1 MARERHSTDFFLKP
15 GNQKNVR
22 YNIIYEKGE
31 CMDAKGTK
39 SNGHGNVDAE
49 SIIFHFS
56 IIRAC
61 GILNIVLAF
70 LKSNLVHI
78 GLY

>member
-1 MARERHSTDFFLKP
+1 
-15 GNQKNVR
+15 
-22 YNIIYEKGE
+22 
-31 CMDAKGTK
+31 MDAKGTK
-39 SNGHGNVDAE
+39 SNGHGNVDTE

-70 LKSNLVHI
+70 
-78 GLY
+78 

>member
-1 MARERHSTDFFLKP
+1 
-15 GNQKNVR
+15 
-22 YNIIYEKGE
+22 
-31 CMDAKGTK
+31 MDAKGTK